1 MKKYAPSIPVCQLDE
16 NNYFVGMTTADLD
29 PLENNGHY
37 LIPRLCIQAEE
48 PVSKKGFIAQW
59 AGDNWQYIEDHRGET
74 VYSKETGEVVTIDEP
89 GVLPAT
95 VTTMPCPDIYHQWS
109 EKANSWV
116 EKADAAQLRLQNKR
130 NTAGIL
136 SRMQMLSQL
145 EISLGKNKEALVEA
159 AENALSG
166 VELIKIRNYILETQ
180 NFSLDNDN
188 WWAFLT
194 DVLHLDEKQIFN
206 FWNEAIH
213 I

>member
-74 VYSKETGEVVTIDEP
+74 VYSKETGEVIAIDEP

-130 NTAGIL
+130 STTGTL
-136 SRMQMLSQL
+136 SRMQMLSLL
-145 EISLGKNKEALVEA
+145 EISLGKNKQALVEA
-159 AENALSG
+159 AENAMSG
-166 VELIKIRNYILETQ
+166 IELIKIRNYILETQ
-180 NFSLDNDN
+180 NFALENEL
-188 WWAFLT
+188 WWNFLT
-194 DVLHLDEKQIFN
+194 NILQIQQDNVFKM
-206 FWNEAIH
+206 WEEARTI
-213 I
+213 

>member
-1 MKKYAPSIPVCQLDE
+1 MKDYAPTIPVCQLDE
-16 NNYFVGMTTADLD
+16 KNYFVGMTTADLD

-48 PVSKKGFIAQW
+48 PTFKKGFIAQW
-59 AGDNWQYIEDHRGET
+59 TGDNWQYIEDHRGET
-74 VYSKETGEVVTIDEP
+74 VYSKETGEVVAIEEP

-95 VTTMPCPDIYHQWS
+95 VTTTPCPDIYHQWS

-145 EISLGKNKEALVEA
+145 EISLGKNKQALVEA
-159 AENALSG
+159 AENAMSG
-166 VELIKIRNYILETQ
+166 IELIKIRNYILETQ
-180 NFSLDNDN
+180 SFALENEL
-188 WWAFLT
+188 WWNFLT
-194 DVLHLDEKQIFN
+194 NILQIQQDNIFKM
-206 FWNEAIH
+206 WEEARTI
-213 I
+213 

>member
-1 MKKYAPSIPVCQLDE
+1 MEIYAQTIPVCQLDE

-59 AGDNWQYIEDHRGET
+59 TGDNWQYIEDHRGET
-74 VYSKETGEVVTIDEP
+74 VYSKETGEVVAIDEP

-130 NTAGIL
+130 STAGTL

-145 EISLGKNKEALVEA
+145 EISLGKNKQALVEA
-159 AENALSG
+159 AENAMSG
-166 VELIKIRNYILETQ
+166 IELIKIRNYIVETQ
-180 NFSLDNDN
+180 SFSLDNHN
-188 WWAFLT
+188 WWKFLT
-194 DVLHLDEKQIFN
+194 DVLLLNEKQIFDL
-206 FWNEAIH
+206 WNDAIH

>member
-1 MKKYAPSIPVCQLDE
+1 MEIYAQTILVCQLDE

-48 PVSKKGFIAQW
+48 PVSKKGFIAKW
-59 AGDNWQYIEDHRGET
+59 TGDNWQYIEDHRGET
-74 VYSKETGEVVTIDEP
+74 VYSKETGEVVAIDEP

-109 EKANSWV
+109 EKANNWV

-130 NTAGIL
+130 STAGTL

-145 EISLGKNKEALVEA
+145 EISLGKNKQALVEA
-159 AENALSG
+159 AENAMSG
-166 VELIKIRNYILETQ
+166 IELIKIRNYILETQ
-180 NFSLDNDN
+180 SFALENEL
-188 WWAFLT
+188 WWNFLT
-194 DVLHLDEKQIFN
+194 NILQIQQDNIFKM
-206 FWNEAIH
+206 WEEARTI
-213 I
+213 